1 MLSTKLEVVDDVYDD
16 RRVVAVYYTSV
27 NCILLTPLIRFIY
40 KSLFTENS
48 VTTQK
53 HSSANINT
61 KYKNTTIKSITVLD
75 TRYWSIN
82 KICAFVVQLVPT
94 VVQQLTAFRLTQRVA
109 RSVCRS
115 VSRWLVKSR
124 AVVAG
129 RPVAA
134 LVRPD
139 GWSLFD
145 RCVTNARRPS
155 DRTGSG
161 DQANYAP
168 KRNDAS

>member
-1 MLSTKLEVVDDVYDD
+1 MCICRTTCSYSCAAVDSISADTA
-16 RRVVAVYYTSV
+16 RRAVRLQVCVA
-27 NCILLTPLIRFIY
+27 LAGQ
-40 KSLFTENS
+40 E
-48 VTTQK
+48 Q
-53 HSSANINT
+53 
-61 KYKNTTIKSITVLD
+61 
-75 TRYWSIN
+75 
-82 KICAFVVQLVPT
+82 
-94 VVQQLTAFRLTQRVA
+94 
-109 RSVCRS
+109 
-115 VSRWLVKSR
+115 SR

-134 LVRPD
+134 LVRPG